1 MHFANAVQHTDTQK
15 YPKDDLRRRLGHVGS
30 EEENDGDDEADVAQQ
45 VSQQVASENRLVRS
59 LLAERLN
66 LFVVQLVETEQMI
79 IIDFRY
85 ANRLVKVV
93 DELLIDASISPVI
106 NEHANY

>member
-1 MHFANAVQHTDTQK
+1 MTAGTIHAEFCPTKT
-15 YPKDDLRRRLGHVGS
+15 RRRKPSTH
-30 EEENDGDDEADVAQQ
+30 
-45 VSQQVASENRLVRS
+45 RS